1 MMIEVNPEV
10 LDDLAKAWLL
20 DTREVIT
27 INSKAG
33 YVHPDDAK
41 EYKKDLKAI
50 NRLLDYLGI

>member
-10 LDDLAKAWLL
+10 LDDLARAWLL
-20 DTREVIT
+20 DTRETIT

-41 EYKKDLKAI
+41 SYKKDLKAI
-50 NRLLDYLGI
+50 NRLLEYISS